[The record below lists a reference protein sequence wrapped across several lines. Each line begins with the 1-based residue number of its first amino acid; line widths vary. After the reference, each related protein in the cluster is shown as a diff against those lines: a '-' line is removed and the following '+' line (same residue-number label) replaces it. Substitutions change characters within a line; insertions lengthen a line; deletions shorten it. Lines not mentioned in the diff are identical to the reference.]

1 MGMPKIKNKQT
12 SLYIAISLLA
22 VIIVGAII
30 INFFNPNPNPNTP
43 NPSAQTPK
51 ATEYIGMSETEAMLK
66 AKQNNTPARVIEH
79 EGESLATT
87 MDFVEGR
94 LNFYVKDLK
103 VYKVDVE
110 HSN

>member
-1 MGMPKIKNKQT
+1 MSKTRNKQT
-12 SLYIAISLLA
+12 LWYIAISLLA
-22 VIIVGAII
+22 VVIIGAII
-30 INFFNPNPNPNTP
+30 SVTFFNPKPNTP
-43 NPSAQTPK
+43 NPSAQAPR

-66 AKQNNTPARVIEH
+66 AKQNNTPARVVER
-79 EGESLATT
+79 ESEPLAAT